1 MSSLEI
7 LTLLEVAHGR
17 REPLASVEIRASPVA
32 DRIRAAARGLAA
44 FGHRS
49 MLLIALLAVWEA
61 APRIGLIDAVFLP
74 PFSEVIAAGWQL
86 APSGELFDDVC
97 ASLLRAPS
105 GFLISVALIVPLGV
119 AVGCYARLGDLVNQF
134 IEICRNTAPLA
145 LLPVF
150 ILLLGIGE
158 TSKIT
163 MVVYSCAWPLL
174 LNTVA
179 AVKQVDPLLIK
190 SARTMGTP
198 QQLFRKVILPAALPT
213 IFVGIR
219 LASASAMLVLV
230 ASEMVGAK
238 AGLGYLII
246 NSQYSF
252 LIPRMYFGIL
262 GITVIGLTSN
272 AVLEGLEWRFMRWK
286 APVTAECVSST
297 CDDLADAR

>member
-1 MSSLEI
+1 MSSLEM
-7 LTLLEVAHGR
+7 LTLLELAQGR
-17 REPLASVEIRASPVA
+17 PASLARAEAQSSPVLSFVRQA
-32 DRIRAAARGLAA
+32 LRWLGAL
-44 FGHRS
+44 GHRS
-49 MLLIALLAVWEA
+49 LLLVALLSLWET
-61 APRIGLIDAVFLP
+61 APRLGLIDAVFLP
-74 PFSEVIAAGWQL
+74 SFSEVIAAGWQL
-86 APSGELFDDVC
+86 EQAGQLYDDVV
-97 ASLLRAPS
+97 ASLLRALS
-105 GFLISVALIVPLGV
+105 GFLIAVVLIVPLGL
-119 AVGCYARLGDLVNQF
+119 AVGWYARLGNLLNQF

-158 TSKIT
+158 LSKIS

-174 LNTVA
+174 LNTIA

-190 SARTMGTP
+190 SARTMGATP
-198 QQLFRKVILPAALPT
+198 QQLFRKVILPASLPT

-252 LIPRMYFGIL
+252 LIPQMYFGIL
-262 GITVIGLTSN
+262 GITVIGMTFN
-272 AVLEGLEWRFMRWK
+272 AILQALEQRFMRWK
-286 APVTAECVSST
+286 APTTA
-297 CDDLADAR
+297 

>member
-1 MSSLEI
+1 MSSLET
-7 LTLLEVAHGR
+7 LTLLEHAHGR
-17 REPLASVEIRASPVA
+17 PTSLAGGRNGPS
-32 DRIRAAARGLAA
+32 RIGSWLRNAIRGLAA

-49 MLLIALLAVWEA
+49 LLLILLLSVWEA
-61 APRIGLIDAVFLP
+61 TPRLGLIDPVFLP
-74 PFSEVIAAGWQL
+74 PLSEVIAAGWQL
-86 APSGELFDDVC
+86 AQTGELYDDVS
-97 ASLLRAPS
+97 ASLLRALS
-105 GFLISVALIVPLGV
+105 GFLISVALIVPLGL
-119 AVGCYARLGDLVNQF
+119 AVGWYARLGNLLNQF

-158 TSKIT
+158 MSKIT
-163 MVVYSCAWPLL
+163 MVIYSCAWPLL
-174 LNTVA
+174 LNTIA
-179 AVKQVDPLLIK
+179 GVKQVDPLLIK
-190 SARTMGTP
+190 SARTMGATP

-252 LIPRMYFGIL
+252 LIPQMYFGIL
-262 GITVIGLTSN
+262 GITVIGLALN
-272 AVLEGLEWRFMRWK
+272 AVLEALERRFMRWK
-286 APVTAECVSST
+286 APVA
-297 CDDLADAR
+297 A

>member
-1 MSSLEI
+1 MSNLEM
-7 LTLLEVAHGR
+7 LTLLELAQGR
-17 REPLASVEIRASPVA
+17 PASPVRA
-32 DRIRAAARGLAA
+32 EPQPSPVFGFIRQQLRWLGV

-49 MLLIALLAVWEA
+49 LLLVALLSVWEA
-61 APRIGLIDAVFLP
+61 APRLGLIDSVFLP

-86 APSGELFDDVC
+86 AQSGELYEDVS
-97 ASLLRAPS
+97 ASLLRALS
-105 GFLISVALIVPLGV
+105 GFLISVVLIVPLGLV
-119 AVGCYARLGDLVNQF
+119 VGWYSRLGNLLNQF

-158 TSKIT
+158 LSKIT

-174 LNTVA
+174 LNTIA
-179 AVKQVDPLLIK
+179 AVKQVDLLLVK
-190 SARTMGTP
+190 SARTMGATP
-198 QQLFRKVILPAALPT
+198 QQLFRKVILPASLPT

-252 LIPRMYFGIL
+252 LIPQMYFGIL
-262 GITVIGLTSN
+262 GITVIGLAFN
-272 AVLEGLEWRFMRWK
+272 AVLEALERRFMRWK
-286 APVTAECVSST
+286 A
-297 CDDLADAR
+297 LA

>member
-1 MSSLEI
+1 MSSLEM
-7 LTLLEVAHGR
+7 LTLLELAQGR
-17 REPLASVEIRASPVA
+17 PASLARAEAQPSPVLSFVRQA
-32 DRIRAAARGLAA
+32 LRWLGA

-49 MLLIALLAVWEA
+49 LLLVALLSLWES
-61 APRIGLIDAVFLP
+61 APRLGLIDAVFLP

-86 APSGELFDDVC
+86 AQAGQLYDDVA
-97 ASLLRAPS
+97 ASLLRALS
-105 GFLISVALIVPLGV
+105 GFLIAVVLIVPLGL
-119 AVGCYARLGDLVNQF
+119 AIGWYARLGNLLNQF

-158 TSKIT
+158 LSKIT

-174 LNTVA
+174 LNTIA

-190 SARTMGTP
+190 SARTMGATP
-198 QQLFRKVILPAALPT
+198 QQLFRKVILPASLPT

-252 LIPRMYFGIL
+252 LIPQMYFGIL
-262 GITVIGLTSN
+262 GITVIGLAFN
-272 AVLEGLEWRFMRWK
+272 AVLEALERRFMRWK
-286 APVTAECVSST
+286 APA
-297 CDDLADAR
+297 

>member
-1 MSSLEI
+1 MSSLEM
-7 LTLLEVAHGR
+7 LTLLELAHGR
-17 REPLASVEIRASPVA
+17 PKAETDARGSA
-32 DRIRAAARGLAA
+32 AAARARAAIRGLAI
-44 FGHRS
+44 FGRRS
-49 MLLIALLAVWEA
+49 LLLIALLAVWEA
-61 APRIGLIDAVFLP
+61 APRLGLIDAVFLP

-86 APSGELFDDVC
+86 AQTGELYDDVS
-97 ASLLRAPS
+97 ASLLRALS
-105 GFLISVALIVPLGV
+105 GFLISVALIVPLGL
-119 AVGCYARLGDLVNQF
+119 AVGWYARLGDLLNQF

-158 TSKIT
+158 LSKIT

-174 LNTVA
+174 LNTIA
-179 AVKQVDPLLIK
+179 GVKQVDPLLIK
-190 SARTMGTP
+190 SARTMGASP

-238 AGLGYLII
+238 AGLGYLVI

-252 LIPRMYFGIL
+252 LIPQMYFGIL
-262 GITVIGLTSN
+262 GITVIGLTFN
-272 AVLEGLEWRFMRWK
+272 AVLEALERRFMRWK
-286 APVTAECVSST
+286 APV
-297 CDDLADAR
+297 